1 MVRPSKAQAHVKRSR
16 GPLSPKPILDRKL
29 LTKALSEK
37 GIELKPGR
45 LDAFYQLLHRQHYP
59 PIGEF
64 IRMYQEGE
72 KLRLS
77 GRANQIE
84 KGARASAG
92 EDIFTASSTKVRV
105 APLKNNVSARG
116 TKKNLHLLPRQF
128 LDFLA
133 DSNCGFVALTSKVV
147 DSRLSKDGSTT
158 KLAVELQDG
167 HFVESVIMRHRSPN
181 GSRATLCV
189 SSQVGCAMG
198 CTFCAT
204 GTMGIRGNLT
214 SGEILEQIVHAN
226 HILAD
231 EANEAIL
238 AAPTEGDNSDES
250 DGSKENISER
260 DVAVRTKKGKKKKKK
275 EENFDMVR
283 NVVFMGMGEPL
294 NNYDNVIEACKG
306 LIDSR
311 RWNLSHGRVTV
322 STVGVTPKILKLTQ
336 DLPQVS
342 LALSLHAPNQEAR
355 ARIVPAAKAYPI
367 TALIDAVDGHM
378 MAFTKRK
385 DGDDTDVG
393 GYSEK
398 ERKLASKKNRAMI
411 EYVMIE
417 GESSTFKCAHQLGKL
432 CENRHLIVN
441 LIPYNQTDV
450 EDKIRCP
457 PTDHILEFQRI
468 IMSYGNYCY
477 VRKTMGADIAGACG
491 QLIVEKEKKTNAA
504 SAGDIEDG
512 PFTAGTRKD
521 SKPAPLVKDKVKRK
535 ARSAVSAPK
544 SMADSPLN
552 KSDAAVSVNFDGE
565 VGGDGDAWIRPLAIA
580 TGMAASCFLLS
591 TTLLLKKRRQ

>member
-1 MVRPSKAQAHVKRSR
+1 
-16 GPLSPKPILDRKL
+16 
-29 LTKALSEK
+29 
-37 GIELKPGR
+37 
-45 LDAFYQLLHRQHYP
+45 
-59 PIGEF
+59 
-64 IRMYQEGE
+64 
-72 KLRLS
+72 
-77 GRANQIE
+77 
-84 KGARASAG
+84 
-92 EDIFTASSTKVRV
+92 
-105 APLKNNVSARG
+105 
-116 TKKNLHLLPRQF
+116 
-128 LDFLA
+128 
-133 DSNCGFVALTSKVV
+133 
-147 DSRLSKDGSTT
+147 
-158 KLAVELQDG
+158 
-167 HFVESVIMRHRSPN
+167 
-181 GSRATLCV
+181 
-189 SSQVGCAMG
+189 MG